1 MSQFPRLER
10 TELSL
15 SGAALLDLMRAVLD
29 RGVPFRFR
37 ARGGSMSPFVRDGD
51 VVTVE
56 PAAAAPVRT
65 GDIVAF
71 VDPASRRLRVHRVA
85 ATRGGAFLLKG
96 DNVEVPDGM
105 VQRDGILGR
114 VVRVERDGSPVRLG
128 TGLERGLIAWLSRAG
143 CLARARR
150 VYRRCRKNNR

>member
-1 MSQFPRLER
+1 MSQLPRLER
-10 TELSL
+10 TELPL

-56 PAAAAPVRT
+56 PAAAPVRT

-85 ATRGGAFLLKG
+85 ATRGDAFLLKG

-128 TGLERGLIAWLSRAG
+128 TGPERGLIAWLSRAG
-143 CLARARR
+143 SLGRARR
-150 VYRRCRKNNR
+150 LYRRFRKNTR